1 MKISQN
7 NIFFILFTLLPI
19 SIIIGPAVSL
29 VNIIFIGAIY
39 LFFFFKYNHLK
50 HLSNNVTIKIFLIL
64 YLYLILNSLIS
75 LSFET
80 SVLRNFGFVRF
91 ILLFLAIN
99 YLFYIDIKNLRAFYF
114 WTVIFLVFIFDVYFE
129 KIVGTNIFGWGAENM
144 DGIPQAGSAIGFDG
158 NRIVSFFKDEPI
170 AGAFINGF
178 IFLVIG
184 YLLMTSKKKNFP
196 LIITILF
203 FVLSLVAVL
212 ITGERA
218 STIKVF
224 IGFFI
229 FLFFLDFLKFRTKLL
244 FLFILPS
251 LIFVI
256 ISSSDYLKL
265 RYKGQLYDFLSS
277 KESRIS
283 TFENNIYINL
293 YKSGF
298 EVFKNHPLLGVGT
311 KNYRIETCKKN
322 NKNSKYVCITH
333 PHQIYFE
340 LLAEHGILGFT
351 LILSILFFLILRIL
365 KQILISRNYIQIGSF
380 IYLLINFIP
389 LLPSGS
395 FFSDFNITL
404 FMLNF
409 SIMYAVN
416 KKTNIFCSKN

>member
-1 MKISQN
+1 MKITQD
-7 NIFFILFTLLPI
+7 NIFFILFTFLPI

-29 VNIIFIGAIY
+29 INILFIGVTY
-39 LFFFFKYNHLK
+39 LFFFFKHNHLRY
-50 HLSNNVTIKIFLIL
+50 LSKNIIIKILLIL
-64 YLYLILNSLIS
+64 YLYLILNTLIS

-80 SVLRNFGFVRF
+80 SVLRNFGFIRF

-99 YLFYIDIKNLRAFYF
+99 YLFYIDTKNSRTFYF
-114 WTVIFLVFIFDVYFE
+114 WTIVFLVFIFDVYFE
-129 KIVGTNIFGWGAENM
+129 RITGTNIFGWGAENP
-144 DGIPQAGSAIGFDG
+144 DGIPQAGSAIGFSGD
-158 NRIVSFFKDEPI
+158 RIVSFFKNEPI

-184 YLLMTSKKKNFP
+184 YLLMASKNKKFYYV
-196 LIITILF
+196 ITIIF
-203 FVLSLVAVL
+203 FILSLVAVL

-218 STIKVF
+218 SSIKVF

-229 FLFFLDFLKFRTKLL
+229 FLFFLDFLKFRTKLFFLL
-244 FLFILPS
+244 FLPCLIL
-251 LIFVI
+251 VI

-265 RYKGQLYDFLSS
+265 RYKGQFYDFLSS
-277 KESRIS
+277 KESRDK
-283 TFENNIYINL
+283 TFEKNIYINL

-322 NKNSKYVCITH
+322 EKNPKYVCITH

-340 LLAEHGILGFT
+340 LLAEHGILGFI
-351 LILSILFFLILRIL
+351 LILSILFFLIFRIL
-365 KQILISRNYIQIGSF
+365 NQIIISRNYVQIGSF

-416 KKTNIFCSKN
+416 KKTNIFYLKN